1 MDEDTYYDVRTESRI
16 SFEKNLDVKPDASG
30 DFGSFGAAKWHA
42 HAPKDTPLPANEFP
56 QTLLGV
62 LRYRGQRAL
71 EKDPISTLLRDAKN
85 APDKPRA
92 ERDYAYALLDKLAA
106 ITELLREIPYRI
118 PGQYSGFG
126 ATDEGLPY
134 IQRQID
140 APRSQVTLD
149 LLRVVPSSRYSV
161 SATKRVQDSVKRVAR
176 DPADADDPYR
186 AYVQS
191 LTLAQ
196 LSGLLAYLNAA
207 LPKIRKIVD
216 VTDEQANA
224 VTAFTSDI
232 YYQATQGRELAP
244 RFSVKEGRIA
254 HGRNMYG
261 QLVPW
266 PAVQTDPKFGKRNP
280 VKVKAFSAS
289 MCIFPNFKA
298 FTFLPFKELWHSHCV
313 GSVGLL
319 WRVCRFRSPGLLD

>member
-1 MDEDTYYDVRTESRI
+1 MDEDVYYDVRTESRI
-16 SFEKNLDVKPDASG
+16 SFGKTLNVKPDASG
-30 DFGSFGAAKWHA
+30 DFGSFGSAKWHA
-42 HAPKDTPLPANEFP
+42 HAPKDAPLPANEVP

-62 LRYRGQRAL
+62 LGYRGQRAL
-71 EKDPISTLLRDAKN
+71 EKTPISDLLRDAKN

-92 ERDYAYALLDKLAA
+92 QRDYAYALLDKLAA

-134 IQRQID
+134 TQRQID

-161 SATKRVQDSVKRVAR
+161 AKRLAR
-176 DPADADDPYR
+176 DPETAGDPYR
-186 AYVQS
+186 DYVQT

-196 LSGLLAYLNAA
+196 LMGLLAYINAA

-244 RFSVKEGRIA
+244 RFSVKEGRVA
-254 HGRNMYG
+254 QGRNMYG

-266 PAVQTDPKFGKRNP
+266 PAVQTDPKFGERNP
-280 VKVKAFSAS
+280 VKVKKAFFAS
-289 MCIFPNFKA
+289 MCYFFPI
-298 FTFLPFKELWHSHCV
+298 
-313 GSVGLL
+313 
-319 WRVCRFRSPGLLD
+319 